1 VAYSHAIYGVTKA
14 AVIQLTKTMAVS
26 LAPDVRVN
34 CYCPGTIDTEMSRN
48 TAAAGTSDPRVA
60 KMTAAN
66 LIRRKGTAGEVAKL
80 ACYLAS
86 EDAGFMTGSAYLID
100 GGTLAWR
107 GLHE

>member
-1 VAYSHAIYGVTKA
+1 
-14 AVIQLTKTMAVS
+14 
-26 LAPDVRVN
+26 VN
-34 CYCPGTIDTEMSRN
+34 CYGPGTIETEMSQQ

-66 LIRRKGTAGEVAKL
+66 LIRRKGTPEEVAKL

-86 EDAGFMTGSAYLID
+86 EDAAYITGSAHLID

>member
-1 VAYSHAIYGVTKA
+1 VTKA
-14 AVIQLTKTMAVS
+14 AVIQPTKTMAVS

-34 CYCPGTIDTEMSRN
+34 CYCLGTIETGMSRN
-48 TAAAGTSDPRVA
+48 TAAAGDSDPRAA

-66 LIRRKGTAGEVAKL
+66 LIRRKGTPEEVAKL

-86 EDAGFMTGSAYLID
+86 EDAGFMTGAAYLID